1 LKINLYGNEN
11 SHKFA
16 PDKKM
21 KRFFTILLLALA
33 TQSSAWAFSDTLVN
47 RSSSDD
53 FDYCSPEM
61 ERLCLVEDIIDFA
74 YGYLGSPYRYSGT
87 TPAGFDC
94 SGFMNFVHSHFG
106 FNLGRSSRDIAL
118 QGEKVEFKDI
128 QPGDFVV
135 FRGRKSG
142 TIGHVGLVVEKTSNS
157 FKMIHS
163 STSGG
168 VRLDDYQS
176 PYYKSR
182 YVGARRIQPVS

>member
-1 LKINLYGNEN
+1 MI
-11 SHKFA
+11 
-16 PDKKM
+16 
-21 KRFFTILLLALA
+21 RFFLIFVLLFSA
-33 TQSSAWAFSDTLVN
+33 QPSSWAYSDTLVKQE
-47 RSSSDD
+47 SADD

-61 ERLCLVEDIIDFA
+61 ERLCLVENIIDFA
-74 YGYLGSPYRYSGT
+74 FQYLGSPYRYSGT

-118 QGEKVEFKDI
+118 QGEKIAFKDI
-128 QPGDFVV
+128 EPGDFVV

-142 TIGHVGLVVEKTSNS
+142 TIGHVGLVVEKTPGS

-163 STSGG
+163 STSSG
-168 VRLDDYQS
+168 VRIDDYLS

-182 YVGARRIQPVS
+182 FVGARRIQPVS